1 QTQLGQRLHRTPQLR
16 LLRPRQLPRLPLRTR
31 PPHILVVDEQ
41 LRGVDQPV
49 HPPEP
54 AQRPARRLP
63 QHRHQLLERHLLGA
77 GARPGPTEPRRP
89 GTALPHHQVH
99 GQVPGRPPLTQRR
112 RLRPHLDQQVAQR
125 RPFGTGQTHRG
136 LPLHV
141 PSHTQAG
148 PSRFLANVLPSAPVP
163 PRHPTQSPVT
173 NRKSSMRLIPST
185 PAGCLA
191 ATAGVVVVGGLVY
204 FGYQYLTGD
213 DEFTLPVTALTS
225 PAPTP
230 TPVDTDFAL
239 PENCAEAGAAELVGD
254 LAPQGAA
261 LVEDTE
267 DIDDA
272 DARQLSC
279 TWVN

>member
-1 QTQLGQRLHRTPQLR
+1 
-16 LLRPRQLPRLPLRTR
+16 
-31 PPHILVVDEQ
+31 
-41 LRGVDQPV
+41 
-49 HPPEP
+49 
-54 AQRPARRLP
+54 
-63 QHRHQLLERHLLGA
+63 
-77 GARPGPTEPRRP
+77 
-89 GTALPHHQVH
+89 
-99 GQVPGRPPLTQRR
+99 
-112 RLRPHLDQQVAQR
+112 
-125 RPFGTGQTHRG
+125 
-136 LPLHV
+136 
-141 PSHTQAG
+141 
-148 PSRFLANVLPSAPVP
+148 
-163 PRHPTQSPVT
+163 
-173 NRKSSMRLIPST
+173 MRLIPST

-230 TPVDTDFAL
+230 PPVDTDFAL

-279 TWVN
+279 TWVNGTDPDSEALMLVFAVNVDPSDRVAVVRVDEAEQQTHEMGWEVDVDVNTDTYQTTQTDQLGGELKYLVTVDGSLRQLSLRLPGDVHVSVVASSSDISQEDMEHLLLTAAQQLQQ

>member
-1 QTQLGQRLHRTPQLR
+1 
-16 LLRPRQLPRLPLRTR
+16 
-31 PPHILVVDEQ
+31 
-41 LRGVDQPV
+41 
-49 HPPEP
+49 
-54 AQRPARRLP
+54 
-63 QHRHQLLERHLLGA
+63 
-77 GARPGPTEPRRP
+77 
-89 GTALPHHQVH
+89 
-99 GQVPGRPPLTQRR
+99 
-112 RLRPHLDQQVAQR
+112 
-125 RPFGTGQTHRG
+125 
-136 LPLHV
+136 
-141 PSHTQAG
+141 
-148 PSRFLANVLPSAPVP
+148 
-163 PRHPTQSPVT
+163 
-173 NRKSSMRLIPST
+173 MRLIPST

-279 TWVN
+279 TWVNGTDPDSEALMLVFAVNVDPSDRVAVVRIDETEQQTHEMGWEVDVDVNTDTYQTTQTDQLGGELKYLVTVDGSLRQLSLRLPGDVHVSVVASSSDISQEDMEHLLLTAAQQLQQ